1 MDELIES
8 RERRHSVKLLIKC
21 YFTRE
26 ITQASEIII
35 DARFTITQKLV
46 ANHLGEQQCVINL
59 RLNSLPYLFFFLRC
73 VPSPPL
79 FFIVHAN
86 LSLLDKH
93 SAYGRPRSTDSR
105 ERYGWRARGR
115 GRRNRGG
122 KQKTARA
129 PQIGTRSAIPRNLSD
144 QSRSGESSAGRHTRS
159 TSDHELENGTTT
171 HLISRIDT
179 GAGFNRDPLRKNRKS
194 LLFSPEKTN
203 LLL

>member
-1 MDELIES
+1 MDVGSAFAEYFE
-8 RERRHSVKLLIKC
+8 REISVKKRRPRALDSSQRFHRLLH
-21 YFTRE
+21 FLSTPVFPR
-26 ITQASEIII
+26 SVF
-35 DARFTITQKLV
+35 R
-46 ANHLGEQQCVINL
+46 
-59 RLNSLPYLFFFLRC
+59 FFLFRPPRRFFLP
-73 VPSPPL
+73 PSPPL